1 MRSGAGNT
9 GSDEGEVKTDA
20 ANRHM
25 KSHGRDHWNEA
36 DYNYAVSE
44 YNRLLPGEMK
54 FDIPAIQKIR
64 G

>member
-1 MRSGAGNT
+1 MNEQIMDQRIIARAAA
-9 GSDEGEVKTDA
+9 TDA